1 MSAGGRTMAETTMHI
16 GIGEEAVVSVKAE
29 FQLRMKSVRAARRNL
44 GRLRDDLVR
53 HNSMDRKTVIMSENF
68 LIDNHCENVKKL
80 VEIGFEFDD
89 TSAFSMNGTLT
100 KKKKSFY
107 LHLFPLDG
115 IALLSDDT
123 SDVKSPDF
131 MSDTCRTWDELL
143 NALVRRKAITK
154 KVAQEELERKL
165 KEKKK

>member
-1 MSAGGRTMAETTMHI
+1 
-16 GIGEEAVVSVKAE
+16 
-29 FQLRMKSVRAARRNL
+29 
-44 GRLRDDLVR
+44 
-53 HNSMDRKTVIMSENF
+53 MSENF